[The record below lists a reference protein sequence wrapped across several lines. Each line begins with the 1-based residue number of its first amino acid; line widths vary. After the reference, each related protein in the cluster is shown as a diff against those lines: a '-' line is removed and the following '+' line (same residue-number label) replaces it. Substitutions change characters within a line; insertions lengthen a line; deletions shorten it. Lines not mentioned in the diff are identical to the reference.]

1 MGNLLR
7 KTYAKIDTG
16 AIENN
21 VRAIRAHIGERS
33 EVMAV
38 VKADAYG
45 HGAVKVA
52 RAALS
57 AGAGS
62 LAVAL
67 AEEAAP
73 LRGAGMDCPIL
84 VMGQGNE
91 PQYALGVKLGLA
103 Q

>member
-57 AGAGS
+57 
-62 LAVAL
+62 
-67 AEEAAP
+67 
-73 LRGAGMDCPIL
+73 
-84 VMGQGNE
+84 
-91 PQYALGVKLGLA
+91 
-103 Q
+103 